1 MKIKFKRIERMQE
14 RKKLEDI
21 IKELPQDL
29 RKELEDF
36 AQFLWEKKFK
46 QGFKRKKLSLT
57 WVGGLKEYRDKFT
70 SLDLQKKALEDTNLI
85 AVLDFNF

>member
-1 MKIKFKRIERMQE
+1 MNMQE

-46 QGFKRKKLSLT
+46 QGFKQKKLSLT

-70 SLDLQKKALEDTNLI
+70 SLDLQKKALEWWDNDE
-85 AVLDFNF
+85 VSR

>member
-36 AQFLWEKKFK
+36 AQYLWEKKFK

-70 SLDLQKKALEDTNLI
+70 SLDLQKKALEWWDNDE
-85 AVLDFNF
+85 V

>member
-1 MKIKFKRIERMQE
+1 MNMQE

-70 SLDLQKKALEDTNLI
+70 SLDLQKKALEWWDDNNDKLLVVI
-85 AVLDFNF
+85 DSRQ

>member
-1 MKIKFKRIERMQE
+1 MQE

-21 IKELPQDL
+21 IKELPEDL

-36 AQFLWEKKFK
+36 AQYLWEKKFK

-57 WVGGLKEYRDKFT
+57 WVGGLKKYRDKFT
-70 SLDLQKKALEDTNLI
+70 SLDLQKKALEWW
-85 AVLDFNF
+85 DFDRYT

>member
-70 SLDLQKKALEDTNLI
+70 SLDLQKKALEWWDNDE
-85 AVLDFNF
+85 V

>member
-1 MKIKFKRIERMQE
+1 MRKITVRTFLK
-14 RKKLEDI
+14 
-21 IKELPQDL
+21 KELPQDL

-70 SLDLQKKALEDTNLI
+70 SLDLQKKALEWW
-85 AVLDFNF
+85 DFDRYT

>member
-1 MKIKFKRIERMQE
+1 MRKITVRTFLK
-14 RKKLEDI
+14 
-21 IKELPQDL
+21 KELPQDL

-70 SLDLQKKALEDTNLI
+70 SLDLQKKALEWWDNDE
-85 AVLDFNF
+85 V

>member
-1 MKIKFKRIERMQE
+1 MQG
-14 RKKLEDI
+14 KKLEEI
-21 IKELPQDL
+21 IKELPEDL

-36 AQFLWEKKFK
+36 AQYLWEKKFK

-70 SLDLQKKALEDTNLI
+70 SLDLQKKALEWWDNDEVQCRYKFDCLFD
-85 AVLDFNF
+85 LNF

>member
-1 MKIKFKRIERMQE
+1 MNMQE

-70 SLDLQKKALEDTNLI
+70 SLDLQKKALEWWDNDEI
-85 AVLDFNF
+85 SR

>member
-1 MKIKFKRIERMQE
+1 MQG
-14 RKKLEDI
+14 KKLEEI
-21 IKELPQDL
+21 IKELPEDL

-36 AQFLWEKKFK
+36 AQYLWEKKFK

-70 SLDLQKKALEDTNLI
+70 SLDLQKKALEWWNDDE
-85 AVLDFNF
+85 VSR

>member
-70 SLDLQKKALEDTNLI
+70 SLDLQKKALEWWDNDE
-85 AVLDFNF
+85 VSR

>member
-1 MKIKFKRIERMQE
+1 MQE

-70 SLDLQKKALEDTNLI
+70 SLDLQKKALEWWDNDE
-85 AVLDFNF
+85 VSR

>member
-1 MKIKFKRIERMQE
+1 MQE
-14 RKKLEDI
+14 GKKFEDI
-21 IKELPQDL
+21 IKELPEDL

-70 SLDLQKKALEDTNLI
+70 SLDLQKKALEWWDNDG
-85 AVLDFNF
+85 VFR

>member
-1 MKIKFKRIERMQE
+1 MWMRKITVRTFLK
-14 RKKLEDI
+14 
-21 IKELPQDL
+21 KELPQDL

-70 SLDLQKKALEDTNLI
+70 SLDLQKKALEWW
-85 AVLDFNF
+85 DFDRYT

>member
-1 MKIKFKRIERMQE
+1 MNMQE

-29 RKELEDF
+29 REELEDF

-46 QGFKRKKLSLT
+46 QGFKRKKLRLT

-70 SLDLQKKALEDTNLI
+70 SLDLQKKALEWW
-85 AVLDFNF
+85 DFDCCT

>member
-1 MKIKFKRIERMQE
+1 MNMQE

-57 WVGGLKEYRDKFT
+57 WVRILLSFYGRR
-70 SLDLQKKALEDTNLI
+70 SLSKVSNEKN
-85 AVLDFNF
+85 

>member
-1 MKIKFKRIERMQE
+1 MRKITVRTFLK
-14 RKKLEDI
+14 
-21 IKELPQDL
+21 KELPQDL

-36 AQFLWEKKFK
+36 AQYLWEKKFK

-70 SLDLQKKALEDTNLI
+70 SLDLQKNALEWWDNDE
-85 AVLDFNF
+85 V

>member
-1 MKIKFKRIERMQE
+1 MNMQE

-57 WVGGLKEYRDKFT
+57 WVGGLKEYPDKFT
-70 SLDLQKKALEDTNLI
+70 SLDLQKKALEWWDNDE
-85 AVLDFNF
+85 V

>member
-1 MKIKFKRIERMQE
+1 MNMQE

-70 SLDLQKKALEDTNLI
+70 SLDLQKKALEWWDNDE
-85 AVLDFNF
+85 VSR

>member
-1 MKIKFKRIERMQE
+1 MKIKFKRIGKMQE

-70 SLDLQKKALEDTNLI
+70 SLDLQKKALEWWDNDE
-85 AVLDFNF
+85 V

>member
-1 MKIKFKRIERMQE
+1 MNMQE

-21 IKELPQDL
+21 IKELPEDL

-70 SLDLQKKALEDTNLI
+70 SLDLQKKALEWWDNDE
-85 AVLDFNF
+85 VSR

>member
-1 MKIKFKRIERMQE
+1 MQE

-70 SLDLQKKALEDTNLI
+70 SLDLQKKALEWWDNDE
-85 AVLDFNF
+85 V